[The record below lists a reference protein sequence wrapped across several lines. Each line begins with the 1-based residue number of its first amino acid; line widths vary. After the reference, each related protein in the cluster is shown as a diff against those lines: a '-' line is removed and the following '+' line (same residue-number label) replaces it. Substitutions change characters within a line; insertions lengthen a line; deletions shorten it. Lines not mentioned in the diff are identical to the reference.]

1 MGLSSIMD
9 FSVYI
14 WILPFC
20 LQTKKNYDLETKLFV
35 SCVLKK
41 IRSEGASS
49 HEGTSVFMQLLLLI
63 PFNIYSVKVKI
74 YQRKKKSV
82 KRHDLIIEI

>member
-41 IRSEGASS
+41 LDLRE
-49 HEGTSVFMQLLLLI
+49 HPVMNVLLCLCSCYFSFLLTYI
-63 PFNIYSVKVKI
+63 LSK
-74 YQRKKKSV
+74 
-82 KRHDLIIEI
+82 